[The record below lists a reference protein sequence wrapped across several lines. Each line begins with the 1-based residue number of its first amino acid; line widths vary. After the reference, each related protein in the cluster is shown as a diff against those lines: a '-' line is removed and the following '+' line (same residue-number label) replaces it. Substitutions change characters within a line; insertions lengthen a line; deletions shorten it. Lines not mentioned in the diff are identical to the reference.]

1 MRLKVESQD
10 KPFSIYHFS
19 LQAHLWAV
27 KIKLL
32 LQIKISKPWPG
43 WKSYRT
49 DGLMDAEAG
58 VEQVEERMLSVNLSE
73 WCVIQVRP
81 EKCKRTTLSWQQI
94 TGHDVSL
101 ISNRKTL
108 LSEKSWIWLWQMTD
122 ALSLSH
128 PTEKPCVSHTVRK
141 RWETTDFQKVW
152 HNTQSR
158 KVLLNNT
165 TADTHLQ
172 STNRVTRYT
181 CLQWYVVW

>member
-73 WCVIQVRP
+73 WCVLQVRP

-122 ALSLSH
+122 ALS
-128 PTEKPCVSHTVRK
+128 HTLLRNLVCP
-141 RWETTDFQKVW
+141 
-152 HNTQSR
+152 TQSGR
-158 KVLLNNT
+158 GGKQLTFKRFGT
-165 TADTHLQ
+165 TPSQ
-172 STNRVTRYT
+172 GKS
-181 CLQWYVVW
+181 C